1 MEISVID
8 VIFILL
14 LILFVVRCYLKGFVS
29 ELFSMAAVVLG
40 LLASLFF
47 YKNGGEY
54 LRSRF
59 WPELKLIP
67 EVIAFISLFLIV
79 FIVIK
84 LLEIMLKGIIN
95 GVSLT
100 GADRFLGIIFGLAE
114 GIVVISL
121 VVFVLRIQPLFD
133 PSSILSESVFAR
145 LLLPLITGQ
154 ENTTNV

>member
-95 GVSLT
+95 GVKLT
-100 GADRFLGIIFGLAE
+100 GADRFLGIFFGMAE